1 MGRFQGRC
9 ALVFVPKIK
18 AGAQPGPPSFVIMKI
33 FSLVFHDFMMIF
45 MMIFGL
51 EKKLGTNSNRRTA
64 GSARPLNQSAFLR
77 FILRRQNAVHEM
89 LFKKCFSKNGFLK
102 NADAFF
108 DSDFAAFHGP
118 ANHNIWV
125 LFRPKN
131 ATYCGN
137 LVKPHNVRLYS
148 LGRPIL
154 QLVIQGGIVSAPLLY
169 HGLHPLSRGF

>member
-1 MGRFQGRC
+1 
-9 ALVFVPKIK
+9 
-18 AGAQPGPPSFVIMKI
+18 
-33 FSLVFHDFMMIF
+33 MMIF

-64 GSARPLNQSAFLR
+64 GPARPLNQSAFLR
-77 FILRRQNAVHEM
+77 FILRRQNAVQEM

-125 LFRPKN
+125 LFRPKT
-131 ATYCGN
+131 ATFCGN
-137 LVKPHNVRLYS
+137 LVNPHNIRLCS
-148 LGRPIL
+148 RGRPKL
-154 QLVIQGGIVSAPLLY
+154 HPVIQGRAGAHSIGTSIISRIAAIVK
-169 HGLHPLSRGF
+169 GFSQKSLFPH